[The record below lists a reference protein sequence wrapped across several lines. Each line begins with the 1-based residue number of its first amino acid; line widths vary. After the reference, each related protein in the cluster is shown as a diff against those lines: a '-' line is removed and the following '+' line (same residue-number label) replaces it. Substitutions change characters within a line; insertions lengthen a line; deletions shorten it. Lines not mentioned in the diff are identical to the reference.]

1 MSINTAYYTPVEVID
16 TMWDIAKRL
25 GFEGGNVLEGSAGIG
40 NILASMPKAM
50 SERSEITAVELDNI
64 TGGISRYLISLFMS
78 QARNGFPWG
87 TFMVNVAGCLL
98 IGMLWGV
105 TSRLQNISPSLSLL
119 LMTGF
124 CGGFTTFST
133 FSKEGLSLL
142 QANSYILFLSYVIGS
157 VALGLMAV
165 ALGYYTTK

>member
-1 MSINTAYYTPVEVID
+1 MQMEVD
-16 TMWDIAKRL
+16 MVKDIIL
-25 GFEGGNVLEGSAGIG
+25 VGIG
-40 NILASMPKAM
+40 SGI
-50 SERSEITAVELDNI
+50 
-64 TGGISRYLISLFMS
+64 GGICRYLISFFMS

-98 IGMLWGV
+98 IGILWGA

>member
-1 MSINTAYYTPVEVID
+1 MEVD
-16 TMWDIAKRL
+16 MVKDIIL
-25 GFEGGNVLEGSAGIG
+25 VGIG
-40 NILASMPKAM
+40 SGI
-50 SERSEITAVELDNI
+50 
-64 TGGISRYLISLFMS
+64 GGISRYLISLFMS

-98 IGMLWGV
+98 IGILWGA